1 MTASPDADVPRVN
14 TAIHYPFSLM
24 SRNPIL
30 ITCSKGIPP
39 FLRKEIISLGLPV
52 ISENIA
58 SVETEGTI
66 DDCLRLN
73 LFVRT
78 GQRVLFLL
86 SQFSAGNADNLYQE
100 LSAVRWEE
108 FIPED
113 GYVCVTVS
121 VENATIRD
129 TRYAALKCK
138 DAVVDRIKK
147 KIGRRPD
154 AGPERNRT
162 VVHLYWKD
170 ERCNV
175 YLDTSG
181 EPLSRRG
188 YRKIPLNAPMQ
199 ETLAAAVV
207 QATAWDGGSIFIN
220 PMCGSGTI
228 AIEAAL
234 TGLNRAPGLMRD
246 NFGFMHL
253 KGYDE
258 AAWTLTY
265 EKARLVS
272 RKSLSSRIIAS
283 DIDPTAVEAARKNA
297 TIAGVEHL
305 IEFYVCDFSDTPVPE
320 GGGVIVM
327 NPEYG
332 ERMGDLGKLE
342 VKYGNIG
349 DFLKQKCK
357 GYTGYVFTGNPLLAK
372 RVKLKPQQSWQFYNS
387 NIKCNLFEY
396 DLYEGSKKIKKQ
408 NLPSP

>member
-1 MTASPDADVPRVN
+1 
-14 TAIHYPFSLM
+14 M

-39 FLRKEIISLGLPV
+39 FLKQEVLSLGLPV

-58 SVETEGTI
+58 GVETEGTL

-86 SQFSAGNADNLYQE
+86 RQFNAENADNLYRE

-113 GYVCVTVS
+113 GYVCVTSS
-121 VENATIRD
+121 VENATIKD
-129 TRYAALKCK
+129 PRYATLKCK
-138 DAVVDRIKK
+138 DAVVDRIKEK
-147 KIGRRPD
+147 TGRRPN
-154 AGPERNRT
+154 AGSERNRT
-162 VVHLYWKD
+162 VIHLYWKD

-181 EPLSRRG
+181 EPLSRRS

-207 QATAWDGGSIFIN
+207 RATAWDGGSVFIN
-220 PMCGSGTI
+220 PMCGSGTL

-234 TGLNRAPGLMRD
+234 SGLHRAPGLLRG
-246 NFGFMHL
+246 NFGFMHM

-258 AAWTLTY
+258 AAWSQLR
-265 EKARLVS
+265 EKARLAS

-297 TIAGVEHL
+297 ATAGVEHL
-305 IEFYVCDFSDTPVPE
+305 IEFYACDFSDTPVPE
-320 GGGVIVM
+320 GGGVIVF

-332 ERMGDLGKLE
+332 ERMGDLAKLE
-342 VKYGNIG
+342 VTYGNIG
-349 DFLKQKCK
+349 DFLKHKCR

-372 RVKLKPQQSWQFYNS
+372 KVRLTPKQAWQFFNS
-387 NIKCNLFEY
+387 NIECRLIEY

-408 NLPSP
+408 NLPSV